1 MIEASSELTGPHFRP
16 FNVST
21 TVFFKTAETLLVPP
35 FMLTILAERSHR

>member
-21 TVFFKTAETLLVPP
+21 TGFFKSAETLLVPP
-35 FMLTILAERSHR
+35 FMLTSLAERSHR